1 MTLLLVIV
9 WKQFSSE
16 WQLLEN
22 GAVFQ
27 TFEPCVVSTNFFK
40 ARNIT

>member
-16 WQLLEN
+16 WQLLEKD
-22 GAVFQ
+22 AVFQ

-40 ARNIT
+40 AGNIT